1 MAWRERGRD
10 GARSRGVSA
19 AATIR
24 REVAVVV
31 VVVVD
36 AERER
41 EAKKNRRK

>member
-1 MAWRERGRD
+1 VALAWRERGRD
-10 GARSRGVSA
+10 GARSRGVTA

-24 REVAVVV
+24 REVAV